1 MIHEKEEQNGIA
13 ELLEVLGAIIKGL
26 AVPLKTEHLQW
37 LHRILLPLYS
47 APGYLTYCAQV
58 SYCTTHLINKERDL
72 VIPTVKGLIKNWPR
86 TDSAREVILIQQLE
100 ELLCVMQKE
109 QFVRIQEEYFTR
121 IGQCVAS
128 QHFLVAER
136 ALQVWAN
143 NIFRDHI
150 KDQISVAMPILLP
163 YVFR

>member
-1 MIHEKEEQNGIA
+1 
-13 ELLEVLGAIIKGL
+13 
-26 AVPLKTEHLQW
+26 
-37 LHRILLPLYS
+37 
-47 APGYLTYCAQV
+47 
-58 SYCTTHLINKERDL
+58 
-72 VIPTVKGLIKNWPR
+72 
-86 TDSAREVILIQQLE
+86 
-100 ELLCVMQKE
+100 MQKE

-163 YVFR
+163 YVFSCRQTHWNLKVVELSEKVLEVMNQIDQEDLEMEKLKTTMNGKSWKNEISDFKIKVRQ